1 MKKPQNEL
9 PNTWDGCKKEF
20 LAWLPRVSQS
30 YDQRTIF
37 QDSCRLFSL
46 SIRGAVTTNPTDKE
60 SIEEQYNDFLEKYGK
75 NGMEAISHLFALTIQ
90 ALEISRSDFLGHIYE
105 AINATVK
112 SFGQYFTPDSV
123 ARFMARCT
131 IPEEMAKEHK
141 IVTLYDPTSGAGALL
156 IEAAEAFV
164 EFGGRQGDL
173 LVYAD
178 DLDATAACIAY
189 VQFSLLGYPAV
200 VRRMDTLALKVYE
213 GPWFTPGY
221 FLHSMPMRR
230 MVERMDE
237 AVAPKEE
244 KTEGVGNV
252 KISKTPQVGLSNNS
266 VNVREL
272 VQQEFNF

>member
-1 MKKPQNEL
+1 MKRPQNEL
-9 PNTWDGCKKEF
+9 PDTWDGCKKEF
-20 LAWLPRVSQS
+20 LARLPRVSQS

-46 SIRGAVTTNPTDKE
+46 SIRGSVTTNTTDKE
-60 SIEEQYNDFLEKYGK
+60 SIEEQYNNFLVKYGK

-90 ALEISRSDFLGHIYE
+90 AMEISRSDFLGHIYE

-123 ARFMARCT
+123 ARVMARCT
-131 IPEEMAKEHK
+131 IPGEKAKEHK
-141 IVTLYDPTSGAGALL
+141 IVTLYDPTCGAGALL

-164 EFGGRQGDL
+164 DHGGRQGDL

-189 VQFSLLGYPAV
+189 VQFSLLGYPAI
-200 VRRMDTLALKVYE
+200 VRRMDTLALRVYE

-221 FLHSMPMRR
+221 FMHAMPMRL

-237 AVAPKEE
+237 AVAPK
-244 KTEGVGNV
+244 KEGTDGDDN
-252 KISKTPQVGLSNNS
+252 SKNSETPHVGLQKNLF
-266 VNVREL
+266 NVREL
-272 VQQEFNF
+272 IQQEFNF